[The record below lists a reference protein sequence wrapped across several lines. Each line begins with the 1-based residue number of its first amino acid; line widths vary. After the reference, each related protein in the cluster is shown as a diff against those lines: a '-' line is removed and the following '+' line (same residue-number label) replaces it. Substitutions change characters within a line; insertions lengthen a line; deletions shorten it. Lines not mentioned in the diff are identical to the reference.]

1 MQQQYWQQDGLRSDV
16 MKFWQKVDSCGNPEH
31 EGTQDQ
37 IDRENI
43 HELRFIISPC
53 LVLFLVLFSLQG

>member
-16 MKFWQKVDSCGNPEH
+16 IKFRQKVDSCGNPEH

-37 IDRENI
+37 IDREDI
-43 HELRFIISPC
+43 HELRLIISPC
-53 LVLFLVLFSLQG
+53 RVLS